1 MIDEL
6 DEHVQIGRQLGVLVR
21 RVERFWATFRVEPD
35 GPSLERGAYLLL
47 AQLASDG
54 PRRLSTI
61 AEDVCLDLSTV
72 SRQVAAL
79 EAAGLVSR
87 TPDPTDRRASLIGV
101 TGAGHEVLTHNREK
115 WQAVLRDLLA
125 DWTPAERAD
134 FARLFARL
142 NDAMARR
149 EQEKKR

>member
-61 AEDVCLDLSTV
+61 AEDVCLALSTV
-72 SRQVAAL
+72 SRHVAAL

-87 TPDPTDRRASLIGV
+87 TPDPTDRLTSLIGA
-101 TGAGHEVLTHNREK
+101 TGDGHEQTTRNRLK
-115 WQAVLRDLLA
+115 CQAILPPLQA
-125 DWTPAERAD
+125 HTP
-134 FARLFARL
+134 L
-142 NDAMARR
+142 
-149 EQEKKR
+149 

>member
-1 MIDEL
+1 MAVN
-6 DEHVQIGRQLGVLVR
+6 EHVAIAHELGVFLR
-21 RVERFWATFRVEPD
+21 RVERFWAGFRAGKD
-35 GPSLERGAYLLL
+35 GPVLERGAYLLL

-72 SRQVAAL
+72 SRQVASL

-87 TPDPTDRRASLIGV
+87 TTDPADRRAILVAV
-101 TGAGHEVLTHNREK
+101 TQAGDEVLARNRELR
-115 WQAVLRDLLA
+115 QAALRDLLA
-125 DWTPAERAD
+125 DWEPTERMQ
-134 FARLFARL
+134 FVRLFGRF

-149 EQEKKR
+149 EQEIKR